1 MLYKF
6 KSKNAA
12 DVIMLQANAQH
23 VLQIIGK
30 HKSADPSV
38 KGILLP
44 EQMAQAL
51 EALQSAIEQEET
63 ARQAALALALALAEH
78 LPTPRFAEVSLRQR
92 ALPLMEM
99 MRDCSKVSEPITW
112 GV

>member
-30 HKSADPSV
+30 HRAADPSV

-44 EQMAQAL
+44 EQMAPAL
-51 EALQSAIEQEET
+51 DALQAAIQQEET
-63 ARQAALALALALAEH
+63 VRQAALAQALAEH

-92 ALPLMEM
+92 ALPFMEM
-99 MRDCSKVSEPITW
+99 MRYCSKASEPITW

>member
-30 HKSADPSV
+30 HKAADPSV

-44 EQMAQAL
+44 EQMPQAL

-63 ARQAALALALALAEH
+63 ARQAALALAEH

-99 MRDCSKVSEPITW
+99 MRYCSKVSEPITW